1 MRIGRGNQ
9 RATVDDNPG
18 RSFARLC
25 STENCQS
32 ILMNVCMKSTVRFGW
47 INRTSRTG
55 QELLTQRNEPPTG
68 NQWLP
73 HRCRQGVVFSLLLLS
88 MTTACALGPTA
99 STAESRQP
107 IRSPYP
113 TFTPTAVTLASS
125 DNAAPA
131 ATPVVNAVAPTATT
145 ADVATEAPTP
155 TLPPPTAAPTVVPT
169 AVPPRLVV
177 NAPLA
182 NVRTGPGTT
191 YTVVTTVERGQEY
204 DIIGKNAAGDWWRF
218 CCINDQPAWIINE
231 LVDVEGAIELAPVS
245 EEVAQAPA
253 ATAAPAPTQP
263 AVAAT
268 QPAAAPTQPPA
279 APAPDFAF
287 ELVSQEQFSEP
298 KVVRVFLYVYDGE
311 KALEGYT
318 MRVKKDGADMTVNG
332 KSAGGQPS
340 FTWPIA
346 DQRQRFQNMKA
357 EFPNVAP
364 AGVWEVQLVD
374 GGGNSVGPLA
384 TFTLNANDPNQEL
397 YVRYKKR

>member
-1 MRIGRGNQ
+1 M
-9 RATVDDNPG
+9 AP
-18 RSFARLC
+18 
-25 STENCQS
+25 

-47 INRTSRTG
+47 IGRVNRMDR
-55 QELLTQRNEPPTG
+55 QLLTRRNESPSG
-68 NQWLP
+68 NQWSP
-73 HRCRQGVVFSLLLLS
+73 RQRTQGVIFSLLLLWL
-88 MTTACALGPTA
+88 TTACALGPSSSA
-99 STAESRQP
+99 AEPRQP

-113 TFTPTAVTLASS
+113 TFTPTAVTPAPSA
-125 DNAAPA
+125 NAAPA
-131 ATPVVNAVAPTATT
+131 VNSVGNEAAPTATT
-145 ADVATEAPTP
+145 VEVATEAPTP
-155 TLPPPTAAPTVVPT
+155 TLPPPTEAPTGAPT
-169 AVPPRLVV
+169 AAPPRLVV

-218 CCINDQPAWIINE
+218 CCINGQPAWIIDE
-231 LVDVEGAIELAPVS
+231 LVDVEGAVELAPVS

-253 ATAAPAPTQP
+253 TATPAPAPTQP
-263 AVAAT
+263 PAAAT

-279 APAPDFAF
+279 APTTDFAF

-298 KVVRVFLYVYDGE
+298 KLVRVFLYVYDGE

-318 MRVKKDGADMTVNG
+318 IRVNKDGADMTVNG

-346 DQRQRFQNMKA
+346 DARQRFQNMKA
-357 EFPNVAP
+357 EFPNVPP
-364 AGVWEVQLVD
+364 AGSWEVQLID
-374 GGGNSVGPLA
+374 GGGNPVGPPA
-384 TFTLNANDPNQEL
+384 IFTLNANDSNQEL

>member
-1 MRIGRGNQ
+1 MASTRALFRISQ
-9 RATVDDNPG
+9 
-18 RSFARLC
+18 SF
-25 STENCQS
+25 
-32 ILMNVCMKSTVRFGW
+32 LMNVCMKSTVRLGW
-47 INRTSRTG
+47 INRTCCIGRPR
-55 QELLTQRNEPPTG
+55 LTLRNGLPSGT
-68 NQWLP
+68 QWSP
-73 HRCRQGVVFSLLLLS
+73 HQWIQGLIFSLLLLWL
-88 MTTACALGPTA
+88 TTACALGPSSSA
-99 STAESRQP
+99 AEPRQP

-113 TFTPTAVTLASS
+113 TFTPTAVTVALNDNGASGANVAIN
-125 DNAAPA
+125 D
-131 ATPVVNAVAPTATT
+131 PVPTATT
-145 ADVATEAPTP
+145 ADVATAAPTP
-155 TLPPPTAAPTVVPT
+155 TLPPPTEAPTVAPT
-169 AVPPRLVV
+169 TIPPRLVI

-218 CCINDQPAWIINE
+218 CCINGQPAWIIGE
-231 LVDVEGAIELAPVS
+231 LVDVEGAVELAPVS

-253 ATAAPAPTQP
+253 AAAPAP
-263 AVAAT
+263 
-268 QPAAAPTQPPA
+268 APTQPPA
-279 APAPDFAF
+279 AATQLPAAPTQAPAAPVADLAF

-298 KVVRVFLYVYDGE
+298 KMVRVFLYVYDGE

-318 MRVKKDGADMTVNG
+318 MRVKKDGAEMTVNG

-346 DQRQRFQNMKA
+346 DSRQRFQNMKA

-364 AGVWEVQLVD
+364 VGSWEVQLLD
-374 GGGNSVGPLA
+374 GGGNPVGPPA

>member
-1 MRIGRGNQ
+1 
-9 RATVDDNPG
+9 
-18 RSFARLC
+18 
-25 STENCQS
+25 
-32 ILMNVCMKSTVRFGW
+32 MKSTVRFGW
-47 INRTSRTG
+47 INRTGSAGR
-55 QELLTQRNEPPTG
+55 QLLTRRNGPPLG
-68 NQWLP
+68 NQWWP
-73 HRCRQGVVFSLLLLS
+73 CKRTQGVVFSLLLLGLA
-88 MTTACALGPTA
+88 TACTLGPSSSA
-99 STAESRQP
+99 AEPRQP

-113 TFTPTAVTLASS
+113 TFTPTAVTAAPS

-131 ATPVVNAVAPTATT
+131 ANPVANAVAPTATT
-145 ADVATEAPTP
+145 VEVAAEAPTP
-155 TLPPPTAAPTVVPT
+155 TLPPPTAAPTVAPT

-177 NAPLA
+177 TAPLV
-182 NVRTGPGTT
+182 NVRSGPGTT
-191 YTVVTTVERGQEY
+191 YAVLTTVERGQEY
-204 DIIGKNAAGDWWRF
+204 DIIGKNGAGDWWRF
-218 CCINDQPAWIINE
+218 CCINGQPAWIISE
-231 LVDVEGAIELAPVS
+231 LVDVEGAVELAPVS

-253 ATAAPAPTQP
+253 TATAAPAPTQP
-263 AVAAT
+263 PAAAT

-279 APAPDFAF
+279 APAADFAF

-346 DQRQRFQNMKA
+346 DSRQRFQNMKA

-364 AGVWEVQLVD
+364 AGSWEVQLVD
-374 GGGNSVGPLA
+374 GGGNPVGPPA